1 MPNAHFVLPAPDY
14 PTKIANLDEIKQIIE
29 NKSFRPRPPLPD
41 ARAVMTEISHTIQ
54 KKVGLR
60 VLKFIMGA

>member
-29 NKSFRPRPPLPD
+29 IIVLGHAHHFRMR
-41 ARAVMTEISHTIQ
+41 AR
-54 KKVGLR
+54 L
-60 VLKFIMGA
+60 